1 MEEQKWYTFKQIIEM
16 FGIHK
21 QTLNNWRR
29 NGNIIYKKMSYRT
42 YMYALP
48 DNKIIRE
55 KHELPKDL

>member
-1 MEEQKWYTFKQIIEM
+1 MEEELKWYTFNEIIKM

-48 DNKIIRE
+48 ETKIIRE
-55 KHELPKDL
+55 KNND